1 MEQAGTSSDG
11 GGGKE
16 GHPWPYLESVFKYKS
31 RHGNSAKFICLL
43 CAPLYKEVSSYLNSP
58 SNLRKHIEVIIILKH
73 CHCNLV

>member
-11 GGGKE
+11 GGGGKE
-16 GHPWPYLESVFKYKS
+16 GHAWPYLESVYKS

-58 SNLRKHIEVIIILKH
+58 SS
-73 CHCNLV
+73 